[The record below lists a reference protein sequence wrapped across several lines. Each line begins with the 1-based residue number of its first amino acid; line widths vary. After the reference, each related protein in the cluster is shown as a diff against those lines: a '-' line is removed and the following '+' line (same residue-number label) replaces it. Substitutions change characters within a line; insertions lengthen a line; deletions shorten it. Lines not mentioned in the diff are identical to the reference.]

1 MKQNI
6 LMPIMTFMTRFYHSC
21 IHHSRIFYFLQIH
34 LKIFIPALF
43 ALLLIS
49 CEEKPTTFG
58 NNILPE
64 SDFATIISTDT
75 LSVWSF
81 TDFDDSVR
89 TDQSN
94 ISLLGQIRDPYFG
107 TTTCEFVS
115 QVRLK
120 PAWDDKPFVID
131 SVKLYLRV
139 FHMSGPNNSGNML
152 NISEIADQI
161 YTNSPYYSK
170 NPVNTT
176 GYRVSVPLPTLK
188 KDSISDI
195 VIDMPLSFGEYLL
208 RDTSMLFY
216 SNTKPDFR
224 SFLKGFYFQI
234 SQPSDPTLISLSLE
248 SPSLGGESYNFFTI
262 YTHDGT
268 LLKEAY
274 FILDA
279 VNENARYN
287 RFQHDLSTADPDK
300 MIKHVND
307 GYRDTLS
314 YLQYLNGVYTRITF
328 PGLEN
333 FKKSLNNARV
343 SVNKGSLSIPV
354 YFDGVTFKG
363 STVPSSLNLRYK
375 TKDGYKYDTPD
386 YYVDQ
391 NHKFFDGNL
400 DSIARVYNFN
410 IAYYVNSYL
419 LDATGTIKPELEVY
433 QLNTGIKNVIF
444 KANNNKTP
452 VKFEFTYTKF

>member
-21 IHHSRIFYFLQIH
+21 THTCRFFNVSHIHLQIFI
-34 LKIFIPALF
+34 LAIF
-43 ALLLIS
+43 LLSLIS

-58 NNILPE
+58 NDILPE

-89 TDQSN
+89 TDNQN
-94 ISLLGQIRDPYFG
+94 IALLGQIRDPYFG

-115 QVRLK
+115 QVRLR
-120 PAWDDKPFVID
+120 PAWDKKPYVID

-139 FHMSGPNNSGNML
+139 LHMKGPSDAGNML
-152 NISEIADQI
+152 NISEISDQI
-161 YTNSPYYSK
+161 YTDSAYYSK
-170 NPVNTT
+170 RPVKTT
-176 GYRVSVPLPTLK
+176 GYSVSVALPILK
-188 KDSISDI
+188 KDSINDI
-195 VIDMPLSFGEYLL
+195 VIDMPISFGEYLL

-224 SFLKGFYFQI
+224 SYLKGFYFQI
-234 SQPSDPTLISLSLE
+234 SQPSDPTLISMSVE
-248 SPSLGGESYNFFTI
+248 SPSLGGDSYNFFTI
-262 YTHDGT
+262 FLHEENV
-268 LLKEAY
+268 LKETY

-287 RFQHDLSTADPDK
+287 RFLHDLTTADPDK
-300 MIKHVND
+300 MIEHVND

-314 YLQYLNGVYTRITF
+314 YLQYLNGVYTRLTF

-354 YFDGVTFKG
+354 FLDGVTFKG

-375 TKDGYKYDTPD
+375 TKDGYKYDVPD

-391 NHKFFDGNL
+391 DHKFFNGNL
-400 DSIARVYNFN
+400 DSINKVYNFN

-433 QLNTGIKNVIF
+433 QFETGTKNVIL